1 MLTVSV
7 SREILSYYF
16 HTILGWSVEAVTT
29 GGPIRGPGHSVVR
42 TDVKMFDSSGEF
54 IYHFK
59 VPNDDVDTELY
70 ILNVATYNTD
80 NYLRAAQMGK
90 VWN

>member
-1 MLTVSV
+1 MV
-7 SREILSYYF
+7 
-16 HTILGWSVEAVTT
+16 
-29 GGPIRGPGHSVVR
+29 RGPVHSVVS
-42 TDVKMFDSSGEF
+42 TDVKMFNSSGEF

-70 ILNVATYNTD
+70 ILNVATDNTD

-90 VWN
+90 AWS